1 MSFINAA
8 ALRQV
13 YGASLQIRTRDGAD
27 AVIRIPQQPTGWPRP
42 GSEAYGLRTELD
54 IERPNGKETIPAFLK
69 LFRTEVKEREV
80 RTKLLIA
87 MELAKKSHFFHGIP
101 FGWLG
106 RFKINNVELN
116 AHFTRM
122 IRGPYNGGP
131 EDFFRLRGDGRW
143 SRIDAERRRRFAAE
157 LAAAVAG
164 LERARIVHGDIS
176 PGNILI
182 GQSSSGQDICILCD
196 YDGYQNNRVPRLPR
210 KADKLNC
217 RPLGSPGYQY
227 PALIQAIETDPHSD
241 GDIWVESDRFALGV
255 AICEM
260 LVWSDQVDK
269 ILQADGRG
277 QLLPNELIKNRDLS
291 RLPPRVID
299 AFPEGFLLLDKALR
313 AGSPGAMPS
322 PEDWLRTL
330 GFDEAVEYKGRPVVT
345 VFGRRGNSRAKQGS
359 FRLMNASGD
368 FARAVPQ
375 LAGVKYAFDEQR
387 LELQFAP
394 TPAVRRRREGRL
406 ADVAA
411 GGGAASANPGDIY
424 YIGDWELEIDDRV
437 EVSAPSGPAAEPT

>member
-1 MSFINAA
+1 VINAA
-8 ALRQV
+8 ALRQI
-13 YGASLQIRTRDGAD
+13 YGASLDIKTRDGAGG
-27 AVIRIPQQPTGWPRP
+27 VIRIPQQPTGWPRP

-54 IERPNGKETIPAFLK
+54 IKRPTGTETIPAFLK

-80 RTKLLIA
+80 RTRLLIA
-87 MELAKKSHFFHGIP
+87 TELAKKSHFFHGIP

-143 SRIDAERRRRFAAE
+143 AKIGGDRRRRFAAE

-164 LERARIVHGDIS
+164 LERAGIIHGDIS
-176 PGNILI
+176 PGNTLI

-196 YDGYQNNRVPRLPR
+196 YDGYHSNRVPRLPR
-210 KADKLNC
+210 KADRLSC

-227 PALIQAIETDPHSD
+227 PALIQAIEADTHSD
-241 GDIWVESDRFALGV
+241 ADIWVETDRFALGA

-269 ILQADGRG
+269 ILQTDGRG
-277 QLLPNELIKNRDLS
+277 QLLPNELIKSRDLA
-291 RLPPRVID
+291 RLPTRVID
-299 AFPEGFLLLDKALR
+299 AFPEGFMLLDKALR
-313 AGSPGAMPS
+313 AGSPAAMPS
-322 PEDWLRTL
+322 PEDWLRIL
-330 GFDEAVEYKGRPVVT
+330 GFDEAVGYKGRPLIT
-345 VFGRRGNSRAKQGS
+345 VFARRGNGRLKQGS
-359 FRLMNASGD
+359 FRLANASGD
-368 FARAVPQ
+368 FSKAVPQ
-375 LAGVKYAFDEQR
+375 LGIKYAFDEQR

-406 ADVAA
+406 ADIVA
-411 GGGAASANPGDIY
+411 GGGAVSANPGDIY
-424 YIGDWELEIDDRV
+424 YIGDWELELDDLV
-437 EVSAPSGPAAEPT
+437 DAPSSSAAPPN